1 MEAPHMDAPHTAAS
15 RTGAD
20 DPTTIRTYT
29 LCHKDDCC
37 PTLEVGAAG
46 VRVTD
51 DHGGEVRLTTR
62 EWRDLV
68 DRVRSGQIG

>member
-1 MEAPHMDAPHTAAS
+1 MRNPD
-15 RTGAD
+15 TGAH
-20 DPTTIRTYT
+20 DPTGTDTYT

-37 PTLEVGAAG
+37 PTIEVGPSG

-68 DRVRSGQIG
+68 ARVRSGRIS